1 MRGPMA
7 HVSALESTPEPTPN
21 LPQEITAGPAS
32 APYNHL
38 RMQLSSDVRI
48 ENGMLAAIA
57 LRNEKPRQGV
67 PSKNPALH
75 LGIDACN
82 STLMLGLQSTAA
94 LNRIGSRSTGKE
106 RDTESGNDYMF
117 ARYYNS
123 ATGRFLSPDWSV
135 KVAPVPYA
143 KLDNPQS
150 LNLYSYVWN
159 NPLSR
164 NDPDGHEVDLT
175 GDKKDKDAEL
185 KRLSANASKKD
196 KNGLRES
203 SLFKETTDKDG
214 KTTMTL
220 DKDAAANFKGE
231 HSAGY
236 NLLTG
241 AINAKPTITVGM
253 SNMDSYTGRLD
264 AQGNTTVNLNRNESP
279 TDINMPLRGL
289 DGQRIPN
296 PFSIIA
302 GHEVLGHAYPRIMGW
317 PSDEGSARQTENQLR
332 QDQGLPLRDPNSN

>member
-1 MRGPMA
+1 M
-7 HVSALESTPEPTPN
+7 
-21 LPQEITAGPAS
+21 Q
-32 APYNHL
+32 
-38 RMQLSSDVRI
+38 MQLSFDVRI
-48 ENGMLAAIA
+48 PDGLLAANA
-57 LRNEKPRQGV
+57 LLNEKPHQGV
-67 PSKNPALH
+67 PSWNLALH
-75 LGIDACN
+75 QGIDERN
-82 STLMLGLQSTAA
+82 STAA
-94 LNRIGSRSTGKE
+94 IGLRASEHLNRIWSRYTGKE

>member
-1 MRGPMA
+1 
-7 HVSALESTPEPTPN
+7 
-21 LPQEITAGPAS
+21 
-32 APYNHL
+32 
-38 RMQLSSDVRI
+38 MQLSSDVRI

>member
-1 MRGPMA
+1 
-7 HVSALESTPEPTPN
+7 
-21 LPQEITAGPAS
+21 
-32 APYNHL
+32 
-38 RMQLSSDVRI
+38 MQLGPSSRAQIPD
-48 ENGMLAAIA
+48 GLLAAMT
-57 LRNEKPRQGV
+57 LLSEKPHQGV
-67 PSKNPALH
+67 PSSTHTMYQGFGFVIANPAL
-75 LGIDACN
+75 GMPP
-82 STLMLGLQSTAA
+82 MLYDEGL
-94 LNRIGSRSTGKE
+94 GSRCTGKE

>member
-1 MRGPMA
+1 MA